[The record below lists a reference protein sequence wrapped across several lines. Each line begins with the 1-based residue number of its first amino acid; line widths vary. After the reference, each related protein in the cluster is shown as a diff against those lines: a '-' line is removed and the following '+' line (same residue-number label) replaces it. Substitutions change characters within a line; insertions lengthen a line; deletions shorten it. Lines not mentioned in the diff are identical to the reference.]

1 MQQASVPTRTDV
13 LIGGALRAPAQGDSL
28 PLIDP
33 SVGEESAPIPPGT
46 ARDIDAAV
54 KAARAAREGAWARL
68 APLERGRLLMR
79 LARAV
84 EENHERLAK
93 AEAVDTGK
101 PMKQAKADIT
111 ALARYFEFYGGAC

>member
-1 MQQASVPTRTDV
+1 MQQASVPSRTEV
-13 LIGGALRAPAQGDSL
+13 LVAGKWRAPAEGGTL
-28 PLIDP
+28 PVIDP
-33 SVGEESAPIPPGT
+33 SVGEEVAQIARGT
-46 ARDIDAAV
+46 SRDIDAAV
-54 KAARAAREGAWARL
+54 KAARAAREGAWGRM

-111 ALARYFEFYGGAC
+111 ALAR